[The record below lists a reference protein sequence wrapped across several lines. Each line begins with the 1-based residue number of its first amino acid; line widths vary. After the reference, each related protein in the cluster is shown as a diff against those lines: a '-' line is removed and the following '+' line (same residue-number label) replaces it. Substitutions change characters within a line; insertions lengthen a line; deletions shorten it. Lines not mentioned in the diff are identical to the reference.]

1 MAAQARIYALSE
13 HSNAAF
19 EHRTG
24 HTATLVGE
32 YIILFGG
39 QIDGECTAS
48 LEALHI
54 DTLQSQVLQPVNVE
68 CGGKTPKPRLGHAA
82 CAAVTKWS

>member
-1 MAAQARIYALSE
+1 MAAQARIYASPE

-39 QIDGECTAS
+39 QIEQGRSIAPWQAS
-48 LEALHI
+48 LNTGGNLHAS
-54 DTLQSQVLQPVNVE
+54 LVL
-68 CGGKTPKPRLGHAA
+68 
-82 CAAVTKWS
+82 